1 MKVRKCKSCNG
12 KGFVFSKDYEIREDR
27 FGFGFGLRETGIKI
41 TCSKCFGKG
50 VK

>member
-12 KGFVFSKDYEIREDR
+12 KGFVFSESYKIREDR
-27 FGFGFGLRETGIKI
+27 FGFGLRETGIKI
-41 TCSKCFGKG
+41 TFSKCFGKG

>member
-27 FGFGFGLRETGIKI
+27 FGFGLRETGIKI
-41 TCSKCFGKG
+41 TCAKCFGKG